1 MVAVVA
7 ASGSDIK
14 GKGTPMVRMTR
25 SISSVALAFLALAML
40 LNGAVQAGS
49 PGEAGLLSLRMPVGA
64 REAGMGD
71 AGIASSS
78 GAAAVF
84 WNPANNVFYDF
95 DTTLIL
101 QHYRYLGLFNQESAA
116 LAHRVGDGVLGLVFM
131 GFYSDEIPRAS
142 GEPVGVY
149 EGTFK
154 PYDVAF
160 GLSYAHPIGERFS
173 VGMNAKLVYQR
184 IDFYSDTGM
193 AYDFFVAHQ
202 ALIEGLMFG
211 ASLTNLGGQMN
222 LYNEPFDLP
231 TAYRVGLSYTPY
243 RTFLKEK
250 VTFAGDLFLPEDTN
264 AKAHVGVE
272 YRLLPEFTLRLGS
285 KINYDLYGMTAGAGF
300 QVGFMRLDYSYQDM
314 TIGGFDEGH
323 KFAVDMVW

>member
-1 MVAVVA
+1 
-7 ASGSDIK
+7 
-14 GKGTPMVRMTR
+14 MVRMTR
-25 SISSVALAFLALAML
+25 SISGLALASLALAL
-40 LNGAVQAGS
+40 LAAGS
-49 PGEAGLLSLRMPVGA
+49 ALAGNPGEAGLLSLRMPIGA
-64 REAGMGD
+64 RESGLGD
-71 AGIASSS
+71 AGTATST

-84 WNPANNVFYDF
+84 WNPANNVFHDF

-116 LAHRVGDGVLGLVFM
+116 VAHRVGDGVLGLIFM
-131 GFYSDEIPRAS
+131 GFYSDEIPRSS
-142 GEPVGVY
+142 GYPVGAY

-160 GLSYAHPIGERFS
+160 GVSYAHPIGERFA

-193 AYDFFVAHQ
+193 AYDFFVSHR
-202 ALIEGLMFG
+202 ALIKGLMFG

-231 TAYRVGLSYTPY
+231 TAYRVGLAYTPWD
-243 RTFLKEK
+243 TFLGER
-250 VTFAGDLFLPEDTN
+250 VTLAGDLFVPQDTN

-272 YRLLPEFTLRLGS
+272 YRLLPEFTLRVGT
-285 KINYDLYGMTAGAGF
+285 KINYDLYGMTAGVGF

-323 KFAVDMVW
+323 KFALDMVW